1 MSRSLP
7 GAPRLFTF
15 GCAGRRIEATSAGP
29 PWSSAQNYKNA
40 KCYFLFFLN
49 EQPVP
54 KESLKGEGRV

>member
-7 GAPRLFTF
+7 GTPRLFTF

-40 KCYFLFFLN
+40 KCYFLFFLMN
-49 EQPVP
+49 KQ
-54 KESLKGEGRV
+54 SQRNH